1 MSADPAPPPPAKPDF
16 DWTLATPLFANV
28 ILTQVVMAVVRV
40 STSYRTVELGLP
52 VVWLG
57 VISAAFAILPI
68 FVALQVGRFIDR
80 GHDAHAAW
88 MGSTLLVA
96 SSVGLWLWPNT
107 AWHLLGFTILFGTSH
122 MLLMAS
128 QQMLTLRC
136 ASPQKREAA
145 FGYFMVAISI
155 GQGVGPFIIGWIGR
169 GATVP
174 PTGQLF
180 MIGAIA
186 AGLCLAFTLAI
197 QPRPR
202 AERRAEVAQIVSIPA
217 LLRLPGLL
225 PVLIASVV
233 TVTAVDLMLIYLP
246 LLGAERDIDSSHIG
260 FLLVAKSIAA
270 LVARAAYAR
279 LIYAVGRMPLT
290 LISSFVAAAAFA
302 LLSVPSLPVMY
313 FGSIMVGLG
322 LGIASTLTL
331 SGVADVAPPE
341 ARGTAMTLRITGN
354 RIGLVLMPFVASVVA
369 AGTGVIGIFLLNA
382 LTLATCAIALQRSP
396 HPRGGLPPET

>member
-1 MSADPAPPPPAKPDF
+1 MSAEPAPPSPTKPDF
-16 DWTLATPLFANV
+16 DWTLAAPLFVSV
-28 ILTQVVMAVVRV
+28 ILTQVVIAVVRV
-40 STSYRTVELGLP
+40 STSYRSVELELP

-68 FVALQVGRFIDR
+68 FVALKVGRFIDR

-88 MGSTLLVA
+88 IGSALLLA
-96 SSVGLWLWPNT
+96 ACAGLWLWPKT
-107 AWHLLGFTILFGTSH
+107 AWHLLAFTIVLGTAH
-122 MLLMAS
+122 MFLMAS
-128 QQMLTLRC
+128 QQMVTLRC
-136 ASPQKREAA
+136 ATPQKRETA

-155 GQGVGPFIIGWIGR
+155 GQGVGPFIIGWVGR
-169 GATVP
+169 GTTVP

-180 MIGAIA
+180 MIGVVA
-186 AGLCLAFTLAI
+186 AALCLAFALAI
-197 QPRPR
+197 RARPR
-202 AERRAEVAQIVSIPA
+202 SERRTEAAKVSIPA

-246 LLGAERDIDSSHIG
+246 LLGAEREIDSSHIG
-260 FLLVAKSIAA
+260 FLLLAKSIAA

-279 LIYAVGRMPLT
+279 LIFAVGRMPLT
-290 LISSFVAAAAFA
+290 LISSFVAAAAFV

-313 FGSIMVGLG
+313 LGSIAVGLG

-354 RIGLVLMPFVASVVA
+354 RIGLVLMPFIAGVVA

-382 LTLATCAIALQRSP
+382 ITLATCAVALQRSP
-396 HPRGGLPPET
+396 RPRGGLPPT